1 MKLTKDHTRV
11 RAAALITFAEVDAAA
26 DRNAS
31 DIHELEGENPELQ
44 YFSDFMAL
52 AEGIG
57 KLVGLD
63 VEVLG
68 DKKYS
73 IPQGQ
78 WEDFLDVY
86 WDVEI
91 REEARKF
98 LNKLYGVSG
107 NEDLLS
113 PYEH

>member
-1 MKLTKDHTRV
+1 MKLTADHV
-11 RAAALITFAEVDAAA
+11 RI
-26 DRNAS
+26 AS
-31 DIHELEGENPELQ
+31 DLHELEGEDPDLQ
-44 YFSDFMAL
+44 YFTDLMAI

-73 IPQGQ
+73 IPRGQ
-78 WEDFLDVY
+78 WEDFQQVY
-86 WDVEI
+86 FDAGKQQ
-91 REEARKF
+91 EARKL

-113 PYEH
+113 PINIKL